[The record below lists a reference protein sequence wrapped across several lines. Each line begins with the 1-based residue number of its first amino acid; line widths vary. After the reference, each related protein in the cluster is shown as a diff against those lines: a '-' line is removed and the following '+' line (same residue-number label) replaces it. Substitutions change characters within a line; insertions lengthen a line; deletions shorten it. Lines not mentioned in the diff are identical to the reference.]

1 MLADQSYPLNN
12 KVDVVTDIQ
21 ENSHAPRA
29 YNKVQG
35 NNKTLRKLSV
45 WIAKHLSEKQ
55 FILIL
60 AFLVGVGSAVAAQVL
75 KLLIHEIEHMLTSQ
89 FDATR
94 ANWLF
99 LVYPIVGIYLT
110 ALFIRFVV
118 RDDIGHGVTKILY
131 ALSCRQG
138 NIRGHNCWSSVVA
151 SALTIGFGGSV
162 GAESPI
168 VLTGSAIGSSLGR
181 LFNLDHKTMMLLIGC
196 GASGAVAG
204 IFKAPIAGLMFT
216 LEVLMVDLTMASL
229 LPLLVSCLTA
239 TCITYVWTG
248 MNPMFNFVLNDPFAV
263 DRVPTSVLLGVCCGF
278 ISLYFTRVMNSFEQ
292 VFGRLNNMYA
302 KLALG
307 GVVLALLIYFFPP
320 LYGEGYN
327 TISMLLNGSSSN
339 EANMVL
345 NNSLFYG
352 HQNLLLV
359 YLGLIILLKV
369 FATTA
374 TNGGGGC
381 GGTFAPSLFLGCIG
395 GFVFSRLW
403 NEYGPWNMSVPETN
417 YALLGMAGVMSGVFH
432 APLTGVFLIAEL
444 TGGYQL
450 FIPLMIVSVASYLTI
465 NAFEKHSIY
474 AMRLARKG
482 ELLTHHKDR
491 SVLTLMTLDSIIDK
505 ERPLLH
511 PDMYLGQIVQTVSTS
526 KSLHFAVV
534 DMKGGML
541 GVINVNKIRK
551 IIFRSE
557 LYRMYKAS
565 QLMRQPEMILRT
577 NDNMQTVM
585 NKFAHCDAGTLP
597 VLKPDGTFVGF
608 VSRTRLYASYRQ
620 VMKDFSEE

>member
-1 MLADQSYPLNN
+1 MQDRIVLS
-12 KVDVVTDIQ
+12 I
-21 ENSHAPRA
+21 
-29 YNKVQG
+29 
-35 NNKTLRKLSV
+35 SV
-45 WIAKHLSEKQ
+45 WTRKHLSAKQ
-55 FILIL
+55 FLLIL
-60 AFLVGVGSAVAAQVL
+60 ALLVGIGSALAAQVL
-75 KLLIHEIEHMLTSQ
+75 KLLIHEIEHLLTSQ
-89 FDATR
+89 FDVTR

-99 LVYPIVGIYLT
+99 LVYPVVGIFLT
-110 ALFIRFVV
+110 ALFIKYVV

-131 ALSCRQG
+131 ALSRKQG
-138 NIRGHNCWSSVVA
+138 NIRSHNRWSSVIA

-168 VLTGSAIGSSLGR
+168 VLTGSAIGSHLGQM
-181 LFNLDHKTMMLLIGC
+181 FKLDHKTMILLIGC

-239 TCITYVWTG
+239 TCITYAWTG
-248 MNPMFNFVLNDPFAV
+248 TQPMFNFVLNDPFTV
-263 DRVPTSVLLGVCCGF
+263 ERVPTAVLLGIFCGF

-292 VFGRLNNMYA
+292 VFGKLGNMYA

-307 GVVLALLIYFFPP
+307 GSVLAVLIYCFPP

-327 TISMLLNGSSSN
+327 TISMLLSGGGGA
-339 EANMVL
+339 EAVL

-352 HQNLLLV
+352 HADWLIV
-359 YLGLIILLKV
+359 YLCLIILFKV

-403 NEYGPWNMSVPETN
+403 NTYGVFDVAVPETN

-444 TGGYQL
+444 TGGYDL
-450 FIPLMIVSVASYLTI
+450 FLPLMIVSVASYLTI
-465 NAFEKHSIY
+465 HAFERHSIY

-482 ELLTHHKDR
+482 ELLTHHKDQ
-491 SVLTLMTLDSIIDK
+491 SVLTLMSLDAIIDK
-505 ERPLLH
+505 ERPKLR
-511 PDMYLGQIVQTVSTS
+511 PDMYLGQIVQAISTS

-534 DMKGGML
+534 GLEGALL
-541 GVINVNKIRK
+541 GVINVNSIRK

-557 LYRMYKAS
+557 LYRMYHAE
-565 QLMRQPEMILRT
+565 QLMQQPQVTLRT
-577 NDNMQTVM
+577 DDSMQTIM
-585 NKFAHCDAGTLP
+585 EKFARCDAGTLP
-597 VLKPDGTFVGF
+597 VLSPDDKYVGF
-608 VSRTRLYASYRQ
+608 VSRTRLLAAYRQ
-620 VMKDFSEE
+620 VIKDFSEE

>member
-1 MLADQSYPLNN
+1 MSDTTQDLY
-12 KVDVVTDIQ
+12 
-21 ENSHAPRA
+21 NSTTNGQRA
-29 YNKVQG
+29 RAIVKGHNVFM
-35 NNKTLRKLSV
+35 RRLSV
-45 WIAKHLSEKQ
+45 WISKHLSQKQ

-60 AFLVGVGSAVAAQVL
+60 AFMVGVGSAVAAQTL
-75 KLLIHEIEHMLTSQ
+75 KFLIHEIEHLLTAQ
-89 FDATR
+89 FDVTHS
-94 ANWLF
+94 NWLF
-99 LVYPIVGIYLT
+99 LVYPVVGIYLT
-110 ALFIRFVV
+110 ALFIRYIV

-131 ALSCRQG
+131 ALSRKQG
-138 NIRGHNCWSSVVA
+138 SIRGHNCWSSVVA

-168 VLTGSAIGSSLGR
+168 VLTGSAIGSRLGQ
-181 LFNLDHKTMMLLIGC
+181 LFQLDHKTMMLLIGC

-239 TCITYVWTG
+239 TCITYAWTG
-248 MNPMFNFVLNDPFAV
+248 MNPMFIFELSDPFNV
-263 DRVPTSVLLGVCCGF
+263 SRVPTSVLLGVFCGF
-278 ISLYFTRVMNSFEQ
+278 ISLYFTRVMSSFEQ
-292 VFGRLNNMYA
+292 VFGRMHNMYA

-307 GVVLALLIYFFPP
+307 GTVLAVLIYFFPP
-320 LYGEGYN
+320 LYGEGYS
-327 TISMLLNGSSSN
+327 TISILLGSHT
-339 EANMVL
+339 ETDQVL
-345 NNSLFYG
+345 NNSLFY
-352 HQNLLLV
+352 HHPEYLLV

-381 GGTFAPSLFLGCIG
+381 GGTFAPSLFLGCVG

-403 NEYGPWNMSVPETN
+403 NMYCPIDTIVPETN

-474 AMRLARKG
+474 AIRLARKG

-491 SVLTLMTLDSIIDK
+491 SVLTLMSLDAIIDK
-505 ERPLLH
+505 ERPKLT
-511 PDMYLGQIVQTVSTS
+511 PDMYLGQIVQAVSKS

-534 DMKGGML
+534 DMKGGMM
-541 GVINVNKIRK
+541 GVINVNKIRQV
-551 IIFRSE
+551 IFRSE
-557 LYRMYKAS
+557 LYRMYKAT
-565 QLMRQPEMILRT
+565 QLMQQPEMVLRT
-577 NDNMQTVM
+577 DDNMQTVM
-585 NKFAHCDAGTLP
+585 DKFSRCDAGTLP
-597 VLKPDGTFVGF
+597 VLNPDGTFVGF

-620 VMKDFSEE
+620 IIKDFSEE

>member
-1 MLADQSYPLNN
+1 MSDNN
-12 KVDVVTDIQ
+12 RHTSLQDRIVLSI
-21 ENSHAPRA
+21 
-29 YNKVQG
+29 
-35 NNKTLRKLSV
+35 SV
-45 WIAKHLSEKQ
+45 WTRKHLSAKQ
-55 FILIL
+55 FLLIL
-60 AFLVGVGSAVAAQVL
+60 ALLVGIGSALAAQVL
-75 KLLIHEIEHMLTSQ
+75 KLLIHEIEHLLTSQ
-89 FDATR
+89 FDVTR

-99 LVYPIVGIYLT
+99 LVYPVVGIFLT
-110 ALFIRFVV
+110 ALFIKYVV

-131 ALSCRQG
+131 ALSRKQG
-138 NIRGHNCWSSVVA
+138 NIRSHNRWSSVIA
-151 SALTIGFGGSV
+151 SAITIGFGGSV

-168 VLTGSAIGSSLGR
+168 VLTGSAIGSHLGQM
-181 LFNLDHKTMMLLIGC
+181 FKLDHKTMILLIGC

-216 LEVLMVDLTMASL
+216 LEVLMVDLTMGSL

-239 TCITYVWTG
+239 TCITYAWTG
-248 MNPMFNFVLNDPFAV
+248 TQPMFNFVLNDPFTV
-263 DRVPTSVLLGVCCGF
+263 ERVPTAVLLGIFCGF

-292 VFGRLNNMYA
+292 VFGKLGNMYA

-307 GVVLALLIYFFPP
+307 GSVLAVLIYCFPS

-327 TISMLLNGSSSN
+327 TISMLLSGGGGA
-339 EANMVL
+339 EAVL

-352 HQNLLLV
+352 HADWLIV
-359 YLGLIILLKV
+359 YLCLIILFKV

-403 NEYGPWNMSVPETN
+403 NTYGVFDVAVPETN

-444 TGGYQL
+444 TGGYDL
-450 FIPLMIVSVASYLTI
+450 FLPLMIVSVASYLTI
-465 NAFEKHSIY
+465 HAFERHSIY

-482 ELLTHHKDR
+482 ELLTHHKDQ
-491 SVLTLMTLDSIIDK
+491 SVLTLMSLDAIIDK
-505 ERPLLH
+505 ERPKLR
-511 PDMYLGQIVQTVSTS
+511 PDMYLGQIVQAISTS

-534 DMKGGML
+534 GLEGGLL
-541 GVINVNKIRK
+541 GVINVNSIRK

-557 LYRMYKAS
+557 LYRMYHAE
-565 QLMRQPEMILRT
+565 QLMQQPQVTLRT
-577 NDNMQTVM
+577 DDSMQTIM
-585 NKFAHCDAGTLP
+585 EKFARCDAGTLP
-597 VLKPDGTFVGF
+597 VLSPDDKYVGF
-608 VSRTRLYASYRQ
+608 VSRTRLLAAYRQ
-620 VMKDFSEE
+620 VIKDFSEE

>member
-1 MLADQSYPLNN
+1 MVVDQSYPIN
-12 KVDVVTDIQ
+12 
-21 ENSHAPRA
+21 ENISTEAEEGTYASRA

-35 NNKTLRKLSV
+35 NNKMLRRLSV

-55 FILIL
+55 FIMLL
-60 AFLVGVGSAVAAQVL
+60 AFLVGIGTAVAAQTL

-89 FDATR
+89 FDVTHS
-94 ANWLF
+94 NWLF
-99 LVYPIVGIYLT
+99 LVYPVVGIYLT
-110 ALFIRFVV
+110 ALFIKYVV

-131 ALSCRQG
+131 ALSRRQG
-138 NIRGHNCWSSVVA
+138 NIKGHNCWSSVVA

-239 TCITYVWTG
+239 ACITYAWTG

-263 DRVPTSVLLGVCCGF
+263 NRVPTSVMLGICCGF

-307 GVVLALLIYFFPP
+307 GVVLAVLIYFFPP

-327 TISMLLNGSSSN
+327 TISVLINGRTPGEVDS
-339 EANMVL
+339 VL

-359 YLGLIILLKV
+359 YLGLIVLLKV

-403 NEYGPWNMSVPETN
+403 NEYGLWDITVPETN

-505 ERPLLH
+505 ERPLLY

-534 DMKGGML
+534 DMKKGML
-541 GVINVNKIRK
+541 GVINLNKIRK

-565 QLMRQPEMILRT
+565 QLMQQPEMVLRT